1 MRDTASINRR
11 TFAIGAGAF
20 GLGLCGAAR
29 GAAYPQQRVAMIVP
43 FPAGTAVD
51 VVGRF
56 IASKLGQ
63 QWNQPVTVENR
74 AGGDGVIGTRAV
86 KQAPADGQTIL
97 FTGPPFLFAPLFN
110 PDAGYD
116 PFQDF
121 VPAARVTA
129 PVYMLAANPSS
140 PFQSFRDMVDA
151 ARRGG
156 TRLDVGTAGS
166 HSAATVAGMAKAAGV
181 EVNIVHYKATGQLIN
196 DGIAGHVPLVLSALG
211 SLSALTREK
220 KLRALAVS
228 GPRRS
233 IVAPDVPT
241 AMEAGATG
249 FSVVSWNGAFVRTGT
264 PETTVKAIGDGI
276 RKATADADFLEF
288 CRVQG
293 LEPAFEA
300 GPQWAKDLP
309 GERSYLADLMRQSGV
324 VQAK

>member
-1 MRDTASINRR
+1 MPSTASTNRR

-20 GLGLCGAAR
+20 GLGLGAAAR

-51 VVGRF
+51 AVARF
-56 IASKLGQ
+56 LASKLGQ
-63 QWNQPVTVENR
+63 QWNQPVTVEDR

-86 KQAPADGQTIL
+86 KMAPADGHTIL

-121 VPAARVTA
+121 VPAARATA

-140 PFQSFRDMVDA
+140 PFQSFRDVVDA
-151 ARRGG
+151 ARRTGAKV
-156 TRLDVGTAGS
+156 DVGTAGS

-181 EVNIVHYKATGQLIN
+181 EVNIVHYKTTGQLIN
-196 DGIAGHVPLVLSALG
+196 DGIAGHVPLVLHALG
-211 SLSALTREK
+211 ALNALTRER
-220 KLRALAVS
+220 KLRPLAVS
-228 GPRRS
+228 GPKRS
-233 IVAPDVPT
+233 IIAPEVPT

-264 PETTVKAIGDGI
+264 PDSIVAAIGEGI
-276 RKATADADFLEF
+276 RKATQDADFLEF
-288 CRVQG
+288 CRLQG
-293 LEPAFEA
+293 LEPAFENGA
-300 GPQWAKDLP
+300 QWARELP
-309 GERSYLADLMRQSGV
+309 AERSYLAGLMRQSGV

>member
-1 MRDTASINRR
+1 MPSTASLNRR
-11 TFAIGAGAF
+11 AFAIGASAF
-20 GLGLCGAAR
+20 GLGGMARAAT
-29 GAAYPQQRVAMIVP
+29 YPQQRVAMIVP

-63 QWNQPVTVENR
+63 QWNQAVTVENR
-74 AGGDGVIGTRAV
+74 AGADGVIGTRAV
-86 KQAPADGQTIL
+86 KLAPADGQTIL
-97 FTGPPFLFAPLFN
+97 YTGPPFLFASLFS

-129 PVYMLAANPSS
+129 PVYMLAANPST
-140 PFQSFRDMVDA
+140 PFNSFKDMVEA
-151 ARRGG
+151 ARRRG
-156 TRLDVGTAGS
+156 TKLDVGTAGS
-166 HSAATVAGMAKAAGV
+166 HSAATVSGMAKAAGID
-181 EVNIVHYKATGQLIN
+181 VNIVHYKATGQLIN

-211 SLSALTREK
+211 SLNPLTREQ

-228 GPRRS
+228 GPKRS
-233 IVAPDVPT
+233 IIAPEVPT

-264 PETTVKAIGDGI
+264 PESVVVAITEGI
-276 RKATADADFLEF
+276 RKATHEPDFLEF

-293 LEPAFEA
+293 LEPAFED
-300 GPQWAKDLP
+300 GKQWGKDLP
-309 GERSYLADLMRQSGV
+309 AERTYLAELMKQSGV
-324 VQAK
+324 LQGK